1 MTGKKLLLSA
11 KDLVVRYRSQGR
23 QAMAVKHVSF
33 DIAPGETLGIVGESG
48 SGKST
53 IALAI
58 MQLLPRTSS
67 VEGQI
72 KINGTDVISA
82 DARVMNS
89 IRGTTVGLVYQDAL
103 TALNPVR
110 TIGSQIAEVCR
121 YQLGLSTREA
131 YQTSLNVLS
140 DVGIGDPELRYKQ
153 YPHEFS
159 GGMRQRAAIAMALA
173 ARPKL
178 LIADEPTTALDVT
191 VKAQILRLLQ
201 DLKAK
206 HAMSVMIISHDLE
219 VIREV
224 SDRVAVMY
232 AGRIVELGDRSAVL
246 ASPRH
251 PYTRDLIRSAPSVET
266 PRISFIPGLPP
277 DTGASFTGCAFE
289 PRCGVGHGNP
299 NCLAILPD
307 LKGGAQAAAC
317 HYPLQPSAK
326 PIPENPV
333 GPVSSRRLQTKEL

>member
-1 MTGKKLLLSA
+1 MTGKEPLLSA
-11 KDLVVRYRSQGR
+11 ENLVVRYRSHNR
-23 QAMAVKHVSF
+23 EAVAVKHVSF

-58 MQLLPRTSS
+58 MKLLPRTST

-72 KINGTDVISA
+72 KVSGTEVVSA
-82 DARVMNS
+82 DAHVMNT

-131 YQTSLNVLS
+131 YQTSLSVLS

-206 HAMSVMIISHDLE
+206 HAMSMMIISHDLE

-232 AGRIVELGDRSAVL
+232 AGRIVEIGERPEVL

-251 PYTRDLIRSAPSVET
+251 PYTRDLIRSAPSVEM
-266 PRISFIPGLPP
+266 PRISFIPGSPP
-277 DTGASFTGCAFE
+277 DTGAIITGCAFE
-289 PRCGVGHGNP
+289 PRCSVGHGKP
-299 NCLAILPD
+299 NCRAILPD
-307 LKGGAQAAAC
+307 LNGGPQAAAC
-317 HYPLQPSAK
+317 HYPLEASTK
-326 PIPENPV
+326 PMPGNPV
-333 GPVSSRRLQTKEL
+333 GPNSSIRLHTKEL